1 MKKTLIAIL
10 AFTLVLGTVFVV
22 SAKQAGVLEIWT
34 DKVRYEVLKPIAEDF
49 ESDYSVEVELSQINY
64 DDIRSQFNKAAPSE
78 EGPDIL
84 IGAHD
89 WTGELAQNG
98 LLEPIMM
105 SNELKEKFTEVS
117 LDAFTYNEKV
127 YGLPYSMEAIALIYN
142 KELVEEPPDTWDEL
156 MSISKELTD
165 TEKKQYGFVYPGT
178 GDPYHTY
185 PFISA
190 YGGYIFEY
198 DGGFDPNQLGL
209 TTEGAL
215 KGLRILDE
223 MYETGLI
230 PQGID
235 YSTAQGLFTEGSAG
249 MWMTGPWAISGVK
262 NAGIDFG
269 VTKLPTMEGNQPK
282 PFVGVN
288 GFYISQYAEDTV
300 LANEFLINYV
310 ATEDVMFELYKQG
323 NRPPVFK
330 PIRAQ
335 ASEDETTA
343 AFLESAS
350 VGTPMPNIPEM
361 NATWG
366 ALTDKLQLIS
376 QQKQE
381 PEAAMEAAE
390 EIIQQAISEGEY

>member
-1 MKKTLIAIL
+1 MRKLLIFTISLTLI
-10 AFTLVLGTVFVV
+10 LGTVFAAG
-22 SAKQAGVLEIWT
+22 AKEAGVLEIWT
-34 DKVRYEVLKPIAEDF
+34 DKVRYEILKPIAEDF
-49 ESDYSVEVELSQINY
+49 EDDYSVDVELSQINY
-64 DDIRSQFNKAAPSE
+64 DDIRSQFNKAAPSD
-78 EGPDIL
+78 EGPDLL

-98 LLEPIMM
+98 LLEPILM
-105 SNELKEKFTEVS
+105 SEDLKDKFTEVS
-117 LDAFTYNEKV
+117 LEAFTYDGDI

-142 KELVEEPPDTWDEL
+142 KELVEEAPESWSEL
-156 MSISKELTD
+156 MDVSRELTNP
-165 TEKKQYGFVYPGT
+165 EKKQYGFVYPGT
-178 GDPYHTY
+178 ADPYHTY

-198 DGGFDPNQLGL
+198 DGGFNPNNLGL

-230 PQGID
+230 PEGID
-235 YSTAQGLFTEGSAG
+235 YSTSQGLFTEGDAG
-249 MWMTGPWAISGVK
+249 MWMTGPWAISGIK
-262 NAGIDFG
+262 KAEIDFG
-269 VTKLPTMEGNQPK
+269 VTKIPPMEGNQPK

-288 GFYISQYAEDTV
+288 GFYLSSYAEDTV
-300 LANEFLINYV
+300 LANEFLTNYI
-310 ATEDVMFELYKQG
+310 ATEEVMTELYEKG
-323 NRPPVFK
+323 NRPPVYK
-330 PIRAQ
+330 PVREKAK
-335 ASEDETTA
+335 DDPTTA
-343 AFLESAS
+343 AFLDSAS

-381 PEAAMEAAE
+381 PKAAMESAE
-390 EIIQQAISEGEY
+390 EIIKQAISEGEY

>member
-1 MKKTLIAIL
+1 MKKSLIIVL
-10 AFTLVLGTVFVV
+10 SLTLVLGTVFAA

-34 DKVRYEVLKPIAEDF
+34 DKVRYEILKPIASDF
-49 ESDYSVEVELSQINY
+49 EDDYSVKVELSQINY
-64 DDIRSQFNKAAPSE
+64 DDIRSKFNKAAPSE
-78 EGPDIL
+78 EGPDLL

-98 LLEPIMM
+98 LLEPITM
-105 SNELKEKFTEVS
+105 SEDLKKQFTEVS
-117 LDAFTYNEKV
+117 LDAFTYNDEI
-127 YGLPYSMEAIALIYN
+127 YGLPYSMEAIAVIYN
-142 KELVEEPPDTWDEL
+142 KDLVEKKPETWAEL
-156 MSISKELTD
+156 MTISENLTD
-165 TEKKQYGFVYPGT
+165 PEKKQYGFVYPGT

-190 YGGYIFEY
+190 YGGYIFKY

-215 KGLRILDE
+215 KGLRKLDA
-223 MYETGLI
+223 MYEDGLI

-235 YSTAQGLFTEGSAG
+235 YSTSQGLFTEGDAG
-249 MWMTGPWAISGVK
+249 MWMTGPWAISGIK
-262 NAGIDFG
+262 KAGIDFG
-269 VTKLPTMEGNQPK
+269 VMKIPPMDGNQPK

-288 GFYISQYAEDTV
+288 GFYLSAYAEDTV
-300 LANEFLINYV
+300 LANEFLTNYV
-310 ATEDVMFELYKQG
+310 ATEEVMTKLYEEG
-323 NRPPVFK
+323 NRPPVYK
-330 PIRAQ
+330 PVREKAK
-335 ASEDETTA
+335 DDPTTA

-350 VGTPMPNIPEM
+350 VGVPMPNIPEM

-381 PEAAMEAAE
+381 PKAAMESAE
-390 EIIQQAISEGEY
+390 EIISQAIEKEEY

>member
-1 MKKTLIAIL
+1 MRKLLIFTISLTLI
-10 AFTLVLGTVFVV
+10 LGTVFAAG
-22 SAKQAGVLEIWT
+22 AKEAGVLEIWT
-34 DKVRYEVLKPIAEDF
+34 DKVRYEILKPIAEDF
-49 ESDYSVEVELSQINY
+49 EDDYSVDVELSQINY
-64 DDIRSQFNKAAPSE
+64 DDIRSQFNKAAPSK
-78 EGPDIL
+78 EGPDLL

-98 LLEPIMM
+98 LLEPILM
-105 SNELKEKFTEVS
+105 SEDLKDKFTEVS
-117 LDAFTYNEKV
+117 LEAFTYDGDI

-142 KELVEEPPDTWDEL
+142 KELVKEAPESWSEL
-156 MSISKELTD
+156 MDVSRELTNP
-165 TEKKQYGFVYPGT
+165 EKKQYGFVYPGT
-178 GDPYHTY
+178 ADPYHTY

-198 DGGFDPNQLGL
+198 DGGFNPNNLGL

-230 PQGID
+230 PEGID
-235 YSTAQGLFTEGSAG
+235 YSTSQGLFTEGDAG
-249 MWMTGPWAISGVK
+249 MWMTGPWAISGIK
-262 NAGIDFG
+262 KAEIDFG
-269 VTKLPTMEGNQPK
+269 VTKIPPMEGNQPK

-288 GFYISQYAEDTV
+288 GFYLSSYAEDTV
-300 LANEFLINYV
+300 LANEFLTNYI
-310 ATEDVMFELYKQG
+310 ATEEVMTELYEKG
-323 NRPPVFK
+323 NRPPVYK
-330 PIRAQ
+330 PVREKAK
-335 ASEDETTA
+335 DDPTTA
-343 AFLESAS
+343 AFLDSAS

-381 PEAAMEAAE
+381 PKAAMESAE
-390 EIIQQAISEGEY
+390 EIITQAISEGEY

>member
-1 MKKTLIAIL
+1 MKKALIITLSL
-10 AFTLVLGTVFVV
+10 TLVLGTVFAA
-22 SAKQAGVLEIWT
+22 SAKKAGVLEIWT
-34 DKVRYEVLKPIAEDF
+34 DKVRYEILKPITEDF
-49 ESDYSVEVELSQINY
+49 EDDYSVDVELSQINY
-64 DDIRSQFNKAAPSE
+64 DDIRSQFNKAAPSQ

-98 LLEPIMM
+98 LLEPIIM
-105 SNELKEKFTEVS
+105 SEDLKEKFTEVS
-117 LDAFTYNEKV
+117 LDAFTYNDNI

-142 KELVEEPPDTWDEL
+142 KELVEEPPETWDEL
-156 MSISKELTD
+156 MEAARELTNPE
-165 TEKKQYGFVYPGT
+165 EKKYGFVYPGT

-190 YGGYIFEY
+190 HGGYIFKYE
-198 DGGFDPNQLGL
+198 GGFNPDQLGL

-215 KGLRILDE
+215 KGLRILDK
-223 MYETGLI
+223 MYEDGLI

-235 YSTAQGLFTEGSAG
+235 YSTSQGLFTEGDAG

-262 NAGIDFG
+262 EAGIDFG
-269 VTKLPTMEGNQPK
+269 VMKLPPMDGNQPK

-288 GFYISQYAEDTV
+288 GFYLSSYAEDMV
-300 LANEFLINYV
+300 LANEFLTNYV
-310 ATEDVMFELYKQG
+310 ATEDVMTELYEEG
-323 NRPPVFK
+323 NRPPVYK
-330 PIRAQ
+330 PVREKAK
-335 ASEDETTA
+335 DDPTTA

-390 EIIQQAISEGEY
+390 EIIKEAIGQGEY